1 MAKKLF
7 SFIITFIIALTIF
20 TGSFFVSYAQ
30 EQSED
35 QTEEQST
42 DQSDSQAKGDLQKKI
57 DEFEKKLSELRN
69 QKDTLSSQIQYMDT
83 QIYLTGLRVQETNA
97 KIEKTEF
104 EIGKLDDWIGDLDV
118 SLDELSKTMIERITA
133 SYKNRKAS
141 VIDIVFDSKSASD
154 IVNKLKYY
162 EVARESNKKVLLE
175 VQEAKSN
182 YEEQKELREKKK
194 EELDS
199 LHKTLVVQEEDLT
212 NQQEAKRDLL
222 ERTQSDEKTYQ
233 QLLERAKAE
242 YAAIQQI
249 VAGVG
254 TETYI
259 RNVTKGDTIASLIS
273 GPSCNSS
280 GEHLHFIVKEGDN
293 VVDPFTKLK
302 QVDSVNDSNGDPFNP
317 SGSWD
322 WPLPP
327 TIELHQG
334 YGETWFV
341 RAYGWYRF
349 HNGIDITGTSSGVQ
363 AVADGKLYHGS
374 YSGFN
379 GCALPYVKVV
389 HNDSNI
395 STFYLHVNY

>member
-1 MAKKLF
+1 MIKK
-7 SFIITFIIALTIF
+7 IILSIFAIIIAL
-20 TGSFFVSYAQ
+20 SVFFYADILSIAQ
-30 EQSED
+30 EQTQEK
-35 QTEEQST
+35 
-42 DQSDSQAKGDLQKKI
+42 AKSDLQSKI
-57 DEFEKKLSELRN
+57 DEYEKKLNELRD
-69 QKDTLSSQIQYMDT
+69 QKNTLSSQIQYMDT
-83 QIYLTGLRVQETNA
+83 QIYLTGLRVEETNA
-97 KIEKTEF
+97 KIEKTEYDI
-104 EIGKLDDWIGDLDV
+104 EKLDGWIGDLDV

-141 VIDIVFDSKSASD
+141 VIDIVFDSASASD

-182 YEEQKELREKKK
+182 YEEQKDLREKKK
-194 EELDS
+194 KELDA
-199 LHKTLVVQEEDLT
+199 LHETLLVQEEDLK
-212 NQQEAKRDLL
+212 NQQVAKRDLL
-222 ERTQSDEKTYQ
+222 ERTQSDEQTYQ
-233 QLLERAKAE
+233 QLLEKAKAE

-254 TETYI
+254 TETYV
-259 RNVTKGDTIASLIS
+259 RDVTKGESIASIIP

-293 VVDPFTKLK
+293 VVDPFSKLK
-302 QVDSVNDSNGDPFNP
+302 PVESVNDSNGDSFNP

-322 WPLPP
+322 WPLSP

-334 YGETWFV
+334 YGVTWFV
-341 RAYGWYRF
+341 RTYGWYSF
-349 HNGIDITGTSSGVQ
+349 HNGIDISGTSYSVK
-363 AVADGKLYHGS
+363 AVADGKLYNGS

-395 STFYLHVNY
+395 STLYLHVNY